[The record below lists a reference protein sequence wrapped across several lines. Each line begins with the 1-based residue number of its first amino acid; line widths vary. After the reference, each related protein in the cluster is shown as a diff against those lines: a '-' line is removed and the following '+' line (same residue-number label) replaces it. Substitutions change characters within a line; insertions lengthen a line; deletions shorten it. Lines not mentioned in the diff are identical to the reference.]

1 MQNTITPARF
11 IYKHLYL
18 LIIAA
23 WLITISFV
31 IDNYWS
37 ANSSLYTVQ
46 KKLDN
51 YIKIQ
56 ENDFENLIN
65 DKAAFNKIKLH
76 SIDESLLNKL
86 IKKDYF
92 VFYYQTTN
100 TASDSLV
107 CWNTQKVV
115 PLPLMLYGNEKNGF
129 LKMDNGYYVWERK
142 DKDNIKVIA
151 LIPVKWSYFIENE
164 YLQNDFVIDKSITL
178 NYDISS
184 QSKNAAVIKNVEGK
198 PLFYVLEKRS
208 NVIHKNNT
216 IAIWL
221 QLTALLLVLFFIHLV
236 ASFCCKERNMWLGIF
251 ILFLLIIGL
260 RVLSYFYFFPV
271 NFRQF
276 EIFDPTIYGNGL
288 VLRSLG
294 DLFINSFIFIWFV
307 LFLRSQIVANNFKL
321 KIKNRAQKIGAL
333 AFSSSLILMVSFISA
348 NIIRSL
354 VVDSQISFDVTNFF
368 TLNQYSVIGFVVL
381 CLISISHYFFCQV
394 ILYLIKPSFN
404 KIVIPLLLSVITI
417 SLLFLSF
424 RIGNIKGGF
433 EIYVLLWLIVFLL
446 LLNSRFSNVLTSKV
460 ISSKLAFWLVFFSVS
475 ISLIILE
482 ENSKKELES
491 RKHYAEILALKS
503 DPANETL
510 IKSMLLDFSDDFLKD
525 NFFRFKSFN
534 SNAALKDS
542 LISSNSSGY
551 SNKYDTH
558 LYAFSADEK
567 QLFNKDSTT
576 YNDINTILNNQ
587 SKPTGVN
594 GLYYFD
600 QSFDLFSY
608 LSKKTIRD
616 SSDNLIGY
624 LFILATPKKQRGDA
638 LYPELFSKGKAN
650 SIENS
655 SSYAFAIYND
665 WKLISS
671 HNDYPFPSVL
681 NQKELKQKDFV
692 VNKKD
697 NYSELIFN
705 AGDGKLVI
713 ISKEN
718 DVSIE
723 SITLFS
729 YLFCSFLL
737 VSALLWIIHILVSAR
752 LNRKKIFS
760 YWQFSIRNQIHG
772 TIIFI
777 SVISFLVIGVA
788 TILFFI
794 VHYESNNR
802 EKLIRVIRIMEKE
815 VKSTISSGW
824 NVKDTCTFNNIDYD
838 KRLEE
843 VVQKISDI
851 HGVDVNLY
859 DLNGNLRISSLPLP
873 YTKGILSTRIDPI
886 AFYHLNNKKEIQ
898 YFQKENIGNLT
909 FISNYIPV
917 IDAEGNNY
925 AFLNIPYFTSQ
936 NILKQEISNFLI
948 TIINL
953 NAFIFLLAGIVSL
966 FITNKISNSFSLITE
981 KMKRINLGTHNETID
996 WKKDDEIGA
1005 LVLEYNKMVN
1015 KLEESAIILAKTE
1028 REGAWKEMARQV
1040 AHEIKN
1046 PLTPMKLSMQ
1056 YLQKSIQNKSPNI
1069 NELAQNVSN
1078 TLIEQIDH
1086 LSNIANAFSQF
1097 ANIGEAKKEVFD
1109 LNDTL
1114 RNVILLHEINDNL
1127 KINRALLE
1135 EKQLIRADKT
1145 QINRLFTNLIL
1156 NAIQSVPSEREA
1168 VITVSELITDRHII
1182 IKIKDNGQGIS
1193 EEISLKIF
1201 TPNFTTKSSGTGLGL
1216 AMCKRIV
1223 EQSEGKIW
1231 FETEVGTG
1239 TTFFV
1244 KLPLE
1249 S

>member
-1 MQNTITPARF
+1 
-11 IYKHLYL
+11 
-18 LIIAA
+18 
-23 WLITISFV
+23 
-31 IDNYWS
+31 
-37 ANSSLYTVQ
+37 
-46 KKLDN
+46 
-51 YIKIQ
+51 
-56 ENDFENLIN
+56 
-65 DKAAFNKIKLH
+65 
-76 SIDESLLNKL
+76 
-86 IKKDYF
+86 
-92 VFYYQTTN
+92 
-100 TASDSLV
+100 
-107 CWNTQKVV
+107 
-115 PLPLMLYGNEKNGF
+115 
-129 LKMDNGYYVWERK
+129 
-142 DKDNIKVIA
+142 
-151 LIPVKWSYFIENE
+151 
-164 YLQNDFVIDKSITL
+164 
-178 NYDISS
+178 
-184 QSKNAAVIKNVEGK
+184 
-198 PLFYVLEKRS
+198 
-208 NVIHKNNT
+208 
-216 IAIWL
+216 
-221 QLTALLLVLFFIHLV
+221 
-236 ASFCCKERNMWLGIF
+236 
-251 ILFLLIIGL
+251 
-260 RVLSYFYFFPV
+260 
-271 NFRQF
+271 
-276 EIFDPTIYGNGL
+276 
-288 VLRSLG
+288 
-294 DLFINSFIFIWFV
+294 
-307 LFLRSQIVANNFKL
+307 
-321 KIKNRAQKIGAL
+321 
-333 AFSSSLILMVSFISA
+333 
-348 NIIRSL
+348 
-354 VVDSQISFDVTNFF
+354 
-368 TLNQYSVIGFVVL
+368 
-381 CLISISHYFFCQV
+381 
-394 ILYLIKPSFN
+394 
-404 KIVIPLLLSVITI
+404 
-417 SLLFLSF
+417 
-424 RIGNIKGGF
+424 
-433 EIYVLLWLIVFLL
+433 
-446 LLNSRFSNVLTSKV
+446 
-460 ISSKLAFWLVFFSVS
+460 
-475 ISLIILE
+475 
-482 ENSKKELES
+482 
-491 RKHYAEILALKS
+491 
-503 DPANETL
+503 
-510 IKSMLLDFSDDFLKD
+510 
-525 NFFRFKSFN
+525 
-534 SNAALKDS
+534 
-542 LISSNSSGY
+542 
-551 SNKYDTH
+551 
-558 LYAFSADEK
+558 
-567 QLFNKDSTT
+567 
-576 YNDINTILNNQ
+576 
-587 SKPTGVN
+587 
-594 GLYYFD
+594 
-600 QSFDLFSY
+600 
-608 LSKKTIRD
+608 
-616 SSDNLIGY
+616 
-624 LFILATPKKQRGDA
+624 
-638 LYPELFSKGKAN
+638 
-650 SIENS
+650 
-655 SSYAFAIYND
+655 
-665 WKLISS
+665 
-671 HNDYPFPSVL
+671 
-681 NQKELKQKDFV
+681 
-692 VNKKD
+692 
-697 NYSELIFN
+697 
-705 AGDGKLVI
+705 
-713 ISKEN
+713 
-718 DVSIE
+718 
-723 SITLFS
+723 
-729 YLFCSFLL
+729 
-737 VSALLWIIHILVSAR
+737 
-752 LNRKKIFS
+752 
-760 YWQFSIRNQIHG
+760 
-772 TIIFI
+772 
-777 SVISFLVIGVA
+777 
-788 TILFFI
+788 
-794 VHYESNNR
+794 
-802 EKLIRVIRIMEKE
+802 MEKE

-1109 LNDTL
+1109 LNETL

-1231 FETEVGTG
+1231 FETEVGKG